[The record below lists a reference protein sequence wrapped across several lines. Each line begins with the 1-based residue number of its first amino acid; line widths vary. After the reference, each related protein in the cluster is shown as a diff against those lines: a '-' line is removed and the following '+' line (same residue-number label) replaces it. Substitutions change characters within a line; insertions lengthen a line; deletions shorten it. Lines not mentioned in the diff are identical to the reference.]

1 VRRLGAA
8 SDKVSAVAET
18 APLRVQLIAKTE
30 FLAPPDVPW
39 TTDADGGP
47 ALTEFAGRA
56 CYQSW
61 SKPNPKTAT
70 NAGYIK
76 HIIDVGH
83 FSVLEHASVSFYITG
98 ISRSCTHELIRHRHF
113 SYSQLSQRY
122 VPEGDSRV
130 VIPPGVDDDPELQ
143 RILTAAADASR
154 AAYTKLLAK
163 LEAKFM
169 AGEPAKNTAILRR
182 KQARQAARAV
192 LPNATETRIVVTGNY
207 RAWRHFIA
215 MRASEHADVE
225 IRRLAIECL
234 RRLVDVAPAVFADFE
249 VSTLSDGTEVATS
262 PLATEA

>member
-1 VRRLGAA
+1 M
-8 SDKVSAVAET
+8 AET

-39 TTDADGGP
+39 STDADGGP
-47 ALTEFAGRA
+47 ALVEFAGRA

-61 SKPNPKTAT
+61 SKPNPRTAT
-70 NAGYIK
+70 NASYLR

-122 VPEGDSRV
+122 VPEDESRV
-130 VIPPGVDDDPELQ
+130 VLPPGMEDDPELQ
-143 RILTAAADASR
+143 EIFEAAADASR
-154 AAYTKLLAK
+154 ATYSELLTR
-163 LEAKFM
+163 LEAKF
-169 AGEPAKNTAILRR
+169 AGGEGGRPSAIRR

-207 RAWRHFIA
+207 RAWRHFVA
-215 MRASEHADVE
+215 MRASEQADVE
-225 IRRLAIECL
+225 IRRLAIACL
-234 RRLVDVAPAVFADFE
+234 RRLIDVAPQVFDDFDIA
-249 VSTLSDGTEVATS
+249 TLADGTEVATS

>member
-1 VRRLGAA
+1 M
-8 SDKVSAVAET
+8 AET
-18 APLRVQLIAKTE
+18 TPLRVQLIAKTE

-39 TTDADGGP
+39 STDAEGGP
-47 ALTEFAGRA
+47 ALVEFAGRA

-61 SKPNPKTAT
+61 SKPNPRTAT
-70 NAGYIK
+70 NAAYVR

-98 ISRSCTHELIRHRHF
+98 ISRSCTHELTRHRHF

-122 VPEGDSRV
+122 VPEHDSQV
-130 VIPPGVDDDPELQ
+130 VVPPGMEDDPELLE
-143 RILTAAADASR
+143 IFTAAADASR
-154 AAYTKLLAK
+154 AAYVELLTR
-163 LEAKFM
+163 LEEKFKGDHP
-169 AGEPAKNTAILRR
+169 GENLGALRR

-215 MRASEHADVE
+215 VRASEHADVE
-225 IRRLAIECL
+225 IRRLAVECL
-234 RRLVDVAPAVFADFE
+234 RQLIDVAPQVFADFE
-249 VSTLSDGTEVATS
+249 ITTLADGSEVATS

>member
-1 VRRLGAA
+1 M
-8 SDKVSAVAET
+8 AET
-18 APLRVQLIAKTE
+18 TPLRVQLIAKTE
-30 FLAPPDVPW
+30 FTPPPDVPW
-39 TTDADGGP
+39 ETDADGGP
-47 ALTEFAGRA
+47 ALVEFAGRA

-61 SKPNPKTAT
+61 SKPNPRTAT
-70 NAGYIK
+70 NAGYIR

-122 VPEGDSRV
+122 VPEHDAQV
-130 VIPPGVDDDPELQ
+130 VVPPGIEDDPEL
-143 RILTAAADASR
+143 IELFSAAADASR
-154 AAYTKLLAK
+154 AAYTELLER
-163 LEAKFM
+163 LEAKLM
-169 AGEPAKNTAILRR
+169 GDEPAERLGVLRR

-234 RRLVDVAPAVFADFE
+234 RQLVPVAPQVFSDFE
-249 VSTLSDGTEVATS
+249 ISALSDGTEVATS

>member
-1 VRRLGAA
+1 
-8 SDKVSAVAET
+8 VAET
-18 APLRVQLIAKTE
+18 APLHVQLIAKSE
-30 FLAPPDVPW
+30 FVAPPDVPW
-39 TTDADGGP
+39 NTDADGGQ
-47 ALTEFAGRA
+47 ALVEFAGRA

-70 NAGYIK
+70 NAGYLQ

-83 FSVLEHASVSFYITG
+83 SSVLEHASVSFYITG

-122 VPEGDSRV
+122 VPENESQIV
-130 VIPPGVDDDPELQ
+130 VPPGLEDDDELR
-143 RILTAAADASR
+143 RILVEAADASR
-154 AAYTKLLAK
+154 ATYAELLSR
-163 LEAKFM
+163 LEAKF
-169 AGEPAKNTAILRR
+169 ADQPNAILRR

-225 IRRLAIECL
+225 IRRLAIACL
-234 RRLVDVAPAVFADFE
+234 RQLAGVAPAVFGDFQIS
-249 VSTLSDGTEVATS
+249 VLTDGTEVATS

>member
-1 VRRLGAA
+1 M
-8 SDKVSAVAET
+8 AET

-30 FLAPPDVPW
+30 FTAPPDVPW
-39 TTDADGGP
+39 TTDDDGGP
-47 ALTEFAGRA
+47 ALVEFAGRA

-61 SKPNPKTAT
+61 DKPNPRTAT
-70 NAGYIK
+70 NAGYLQ

-122 VPEGDSRV
+122 VPEHDSQV
-130 VIPPGVDDDPELQ
+130 VLPPGIEDDPEL
-143 RILTAAADASR
+143 RALFLEAADASR
-154 AAYTKLLAK
+154 TAYTELLTRLEDKLADVPN
-163 LEAKFM
+163 A
-169 AGEPAKNTAILRR
+169 TLRR

-225 IRRLAIECL
+225 IRRLAITCL
-234 RRLVDVAPAVFADFE
+234 RQLADIAPAVCADFE
-249 VSTLSDGTEVATS
+249 ISILADGSEVATS

>member
-1 VRRLGAA
+1 M
-8 SDKVSAVAET
+8 AEK

-30 FLAPPDVPW
+30 FLAPPEVPW
-39 TTDADGGP
+39 STDADGGQ

-70 NAGYIK
+70 NAAYLR

-83 FSVLEHASVSFYITG
+83 FSVLEHASVSFYVTG
-98 ISRSCTHELIRHRHF
+98 LSRSCTHELIRHRHF
-113 SYSQLSQRY
+113 SYSQLSQRF
-122 VPEGDSRV
+122 VPERDSQV
-130 VIPPGVDDDPELQ
+130 VLPPGLEDDPELQ
-143 RILTAAADASR
+143 ELFLTAADASR
-154 AAYTKLLAK
+154 EAYSTLLTK
-163 LEAKFM
+163 LEAKF
-169 AGEPAKNTAILRR
+169 ADEPNAVLRR

-225 IRRLAIECL
+225 IRRLAIACL
-234 RRLVDVAPAVFADFE
+234 RQLADLAPAVFADFE
-249 VSTLSDGTEVATS
+249 ITALADGSEVATS

>member
-1 VRRLGAA
+1 
-8 SDKVSAVAET
+8 VADT

-30 FLAPPDVPW
+30 FLAPPDVAW
-39 TTDADGGP
+39 STDTDGGP
-47 ALTEFAGRA
+47 ALVEFAGRA

-70 NAGYIK
+70 NASYLR

-113 SYSQLSQRY
+113 SYSQLSQRF
-122 VPEGDSRV
+122 VPEHESQV
-130 VIPPGVDDDPELQ
+130 VVPPGIEDDPELLA
-143 RILTAAADASR
+143 IFKSAADASR
-154 AAYTKLLAK
+154 ATYTELLTR
-163 LEAKFM
+163 LEAKF
-169 AGEPAKNTAILRR
+169 ADQPNAVLRR

-225 IRRLAIECL
+225 IRRLSIECL
-234 RRLVDVAPAVFADFE
+234 RQLIEVAPQVFSDFE
-249 VSTLSDGTEVATS
+249 IATLADGSEVATS

>member
-1 VRRLGAA
+1 M
-8 SDKVSAVAET
+8 AET
-18 APLRVQLIAKTE
+18 APLRVQLIAKTD

-39 TTDADGGP
+39 STDADGGP
-47 ALTEFAGRA
+47 ALVEFAGRA

-61 SKPNPKTAT
+61 SKPNPRTAT
-70 NAGYIK
+70 NAAYVR

-83 FSVLEHASVSFYITG
+83 FSVLEHASVTFYITG

-113 SYSQLSQRY
+113 SYSQLSQRF
-122 VPEGDSRV
+122 VPEHDSEV
-130 VIPPGVDDDPELQ
+130 VVPPGMEDDPELQ
-143 RILTAAADASR
+143 EIFKAAADASR
-154 AAYTKLLAK
+154 ATYTELLAR
-163 LEAKFM
+163 LEAKF
-169 AGEPAKNTAILRR
+169 ANQPNAVLRR

-192 LPNATETRIVVTGNY
+192 LPNATETRIVATGNY

-234 RRLVDVAPAVFADFE
+234 RQLIDLAPQVFSDFE
-249 VSTLSDGTEVATS
+249 ISTLADGSEVATS

>member
-1 VRRLGAA
+1 M
-8 SDKVSAVAET
+8 AET
-18 APLRVQLIAKTE
+18 APLRVQLLAKTE
-30 FLAPPDVPW
+30 FTAPPDVPW
-39 TTDADGGP
+39 STDAEGGP
-47 ALTEFAGRA
+47 ALVEFAGRA

-61 SKPNPKTAT
+61 DKPNPRTAT
-70 NAGYIK
+70 NAGYLQ

-122 VPEGDSRV
+122 VPEQDSQV
-130 VIPPGVDDDPELQ
+130 VLPPGIEDDPDLRALFLE
-143 RILTAAADASR
+143 AADASR
-154 AAYTKLLAK
+154 AAYTELLTRLEDKLADVPN
-163 LEAKFM
+163 A
-169 AGEPAKNTAILRR
+169 TLRR

-207 RAWRHFIA
+207 RAWRHFVA

-225 IRRLAIECL
+225 IRRLAITCL
-234 RRLVDVAPAVFADFE
+234 RQLTDIAPAVFADFE
-249 VSTLSDGTEVATS
+249 ITTLADGSEVATS

>member
-1 VRRLGAA
+1 
-8 SDKVSAVAET
+8 VALT

-30 FLAPPDVPW
+30 FTAPADVPW
-39 TTDADGGP
+39 STDADGGP
-47 ALTEFAGRA
+47 ALVEFAGRA

-61 SKPNPKTAT
+61 DKPNPRTAT
-70 NAGYIK
+70 NASYLK

-122 VPEGDSRV
+122 VPEDDSQV
-130 VIPPGVDDDPELQ
+130 VLPPGIEGDRELEE
-143 RILTAAADASR
+143 LFLAAADASR
-154 AAYTKLLAK
+154 TAYTRLLAG
-163 LEAKFM
+163 LEAKL
-169 AGEPAKNTAILRR
+169 AGQPGTLRR

-225 IRRLAIECL
+225 IRRLAVECL
-234 RRLVDVAPAVFADFE
+234 RRLVAVAPQVFSDFE
-249 VSTLSDGTEVATS
+249 IYPLADGTEVATS

>member
-1 VRRLGAA
+1 M
-8 SDKVSAVAET
+8 AET
-18 APLRVQLIAKTE
+18 ALLRVQLIAKTE

-39 TTDADGGP
+39 STDADGGP
-47 ALTEFAGRA
+47 ALVEFAGRA

-61 SKPNPKTAT
+61 SKPNPRTAT
-70 NAGYIK
+70 NAGYIQ

-122 VPEGDSRV
+122 VPADDAEV
-130 VIPPGVDDDPELQ
+130 VLPPGLEDDPELQ
-143 RILTAAADASR
+143 ELFLAAADASR
-154 AAYTKLLAK
+154 AAYTELLAK
-163 LEAKFM
+163 LEAKL
-169 AGEPAKNTAILRR
+169 ADVPNATLRR

-192 LPNATETRIVVTGNY
+192 LPNATETRVVVTGNY

-225 IRRLAIECL
+225 IRRLAIACL
-234 RRLVDVAPAVFADFE
+234 RQLTEVAPTVFADFE
-249 VSTLSDGTEVATS
+249 ISTMADGSEVATS
-262 PLATEA
+262 PLATEV